1 MSMRVIVAAIASCSI
16 HERGR
21 SSELDPKSSE
31 ATMTQSNEDRDN
43 CFCFFLGGGQGAESV

>member
-31 ATMTQSNEDRDN
+31 ATMTQS
-43 CFCFFLGGGQGAESV
+43 FLGGGQGAESV